1 MEYKNV
7 YRDIV
12 DILEARGE
20 LAIREVG
27 IVSKKYGMG
36 PLDPLEVQKLW
47 RAWSEF
53 EAIARDVIFDHYS
66 QFELGDMGSLE
77 EDQ

>member
-1 MEYKNV
+1 MDYKNV

-53 EAIARDVIFDHYS
+53 ETIARDVIFDHYA
-66 QFELGDMGSLE
+66 QFKREKLGFEE